1 MATSSCRPREG
12 KEAKRRRW
20 RKKRAAFE
28 EAPRLADAKRLRI
41 GRCDGVCGLHSIV
54 EQYID
59 ELNALPSPRGVR
71 IASYR
76 FSSASERPTCCRPR
90 EGCGLH
96 LRTRMASVLPLL
108 RCRPR
113 EGKEAKRRRWRKKR
127 AAFEEAPRLAD
138 AKRL

>member
-90 EGCGLH
+90 EG
-96 LRTRMASVLPLL
+96 
-108 RCRPR
+108 
-113 EGKEAKRRRWRKKR
+113 KEAKRRRWRKKR